1 MKKNYSLGAIML
13 TQLSTATGA
22 LFGGLLGNKEYF

>member
-1 MKKNYSLGAIML
+1 MKKNYSLGAIMI

-22 LFGGLLGNKEYF
+22 LFGGLLGT